1 MLAYFLILLLLIV
14 VNGLF
19 AFAQE
24 HRAERAAEHLR
35 DLLPRAST
43 VVRDGRA
50 VTIDALELVDGDLVL
65 LEAGDRVSADLEA
78 IESNALTLD
87 TSNP

>member
-1 MLAYFLILLLLIV
+1 MLWGAAVLAFIADMPQLSIAVVVIIV

-50 VTIDALELVDGDLVL
+50 VTIDARELVR
-65 LEAGDRVSADLEA
+65 AGRLGSAG
-78 IESNALTLD
+78 
-87 TSNP
+87 